1 MMTTRRGP
9 IVPRI
14 RFSSGLPLPGHPPA
28 PDLDRASGIGEIED
42 HHDVADIALGRRR
55 QISVAAIEIVA
66 VHTAAGGAP
75 LGDQLRRAGARDV
88 IDCDAP
94 AELGR
99 SALAQPL
106 VVDDH
111 DAVRHPHLV
120 GMPTLR
126 QIDGRELARLARIGH
141 VHDRGAARP
150 AHVPDKKHRA
160 LDPNLP
166 PPGQSKCDISVVFDR
181 LDTKRSTK

>member
-1 MMTTRRGP
+1 MP
-9 IVPRI
+9 
-14 RFSSGLPLPGHPPA
+14 
-28 PDLDRASGIGEIED
+28 
-42 HHDVADIALGRRR
+42 
-55 QISVAAIEIVA
+55 
-66 VHTAAGGAP
+66 
-75 LGDQLRRAGARDV
+75 
-88 IDCDAP
+88 P

-99 SALAQPL
+99 SALAQSL

-126 QIDGRELARLARIGH
+126 QIDGRELAGVARIGH

-150 AHVPDKKHRA
+150 VHVPDKERRA

-166 PPGQSKCDISVVFDR
+166 SARAVEVRYEGGV
-181 LDTKRSTK
+181 RSTGHETLDKVTFVGAGCRRYAAGPGALDSGDFYDAAGGVATPLLEQVEAFQCRLIAGDEQDGGLPVVAVNVLEPGAARHR